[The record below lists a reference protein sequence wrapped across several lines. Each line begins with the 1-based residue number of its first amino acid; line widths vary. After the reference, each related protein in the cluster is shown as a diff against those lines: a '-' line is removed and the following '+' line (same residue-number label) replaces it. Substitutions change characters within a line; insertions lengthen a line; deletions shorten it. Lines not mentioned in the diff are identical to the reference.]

1 MYTFVLV
8 HRKDG
13 SLDFIIRVAQRNIR
27 RYRSRKEGGGG
38 ASLCSRGKSEH
49 HWARTLGRIWAPD
62 GGNTRA
68 QRCCT
73 KIHIQRG
80 RRAAYKGEPRPSK
93 YICAYIF
100 SFAVIQSEKS
110 RTNERGKKKKKRKTT
125 KKKRITLSYLVE
137 KCYRERETRNKRT
150 ILQIHYRANSCL
162 WHLKRYGTPGEDII
176 YPLADTVPLPLT
188 ITKRGRKKEKFVL
201 DRRKESRT
209 APRRE

>member
-27 RYRSRKEGGGG
+27 RYRSRKEGGGE

-110 RTNERGKKKKKRKTT
+110 RTNEREKKKKKRKTT
-125 KKKRITLSYLVE
+125 KKKRRRGKKTRTPSPPPPSSSLQRPFKGRRVKKRSSE
-137 KCYRERETRNKRT
+137 RERE
-150 ILQIHYRANSCL
+150 
-162 WHLKRYGTPGEDII
+162 
-176 YPLADTVPLPLT
+176 
-188 ITKRGRKKEKFVL
+188 
-201 DRRKESRT
+201 
-209 APRRE
+209 RERERDSK

>member
-1 MYTFVLV
+1 MVSRIIVSYVYIRTCALQ
-8 HRKDG
+8 G
-13 SLDFIIRVAQRNIR
+13 WIDFIIRVAQRNIR

-110 RTNERGKKKKKRKTT
+110 RTNEREKKKKREKNNKEKT
-125 KKKRITLSYLVE
+125 KK
-137 KCYRERETRNKRT
+137 
-150 ILQIHYRANSCL
+150 
-162 WHLKRYGTPGEDII
+162 
-176 YPLADTVPLPLT
+176 
-188 ITKRGRKKEKFVL
+188 RKKDTYTVTTTPFL
-201 DRRKESRT
+201 LLAT
-209 APRRE
+209 AI